1 MEDSRQIKIC
11 DAVEAVMAILEERGF
26 SPRALS
32 SYRSAYR
39 RLSEIAAELGE
50 DRLGARVVGEFVER
64 GGPDDVGGVGKG
76 RQARERSARYLRCFA
91 ETGEVDFSRR
101 GRHEE
106 PALPRGLASSLAEF
120 DERQAAKG
128 LAPGTLAKYHL
139 FARHLLGHLASLG
152 RENLESVR
160 PGDVTDAIEAIARD
174 HCTPATLY
182 SALPGI
188 RAFCRAFDEMAPF
201 ACEIPGR
208 LPKASPPLE
217 VLGQEERF
225 RLSEFVRSGAVSKRD
240 EAICLLSLETGL
252 RSSDVCGLKVGD
264 VDWRHDLIHIVQSKT
279 GRAIDLPLRPSYG
292 NAIAAYLLHERPE
305 SAEAWLFLA
314 SKAPHGKLTT
324 VGDIIGRAAAGAG
337 IGPCGHTVGS
347 RMLRHSAASAMLRE
361 GSPLPTIAGLLGHAS
376 PDTTMIYITTQ
387 GDDLAALTLPLPGAV
402 I

>member
-1 MEDSRQIKIC
+1 MEGSHQIKIC
-11 DAVEAVMAILEERGF
+11 DAVEGVMATLEERGF

-50 DRLGARVVGEFVER
+50 VHLSACVVGEFVER

-76 RQARERSARYLRCFA
+76 RQARERSVRYLRCFA
-91 ETGEVDFSRR
+91 ETGEVVFSRR

-128 LAPGTLAKYHL
+128 LTPGTLAKYHL
-139 FARHLLGHLASLG
+139 FARHLLEHLASLG
-152 RENLESVR
+152 REGLESVR
-160 PGDVTDAIEAIARD
+160 PGDATGAIEAIARD

-182 SALPGI
+182 SALSGV
-188 RAFCRAFDEMAPF
+188 RAFCRTFGEMTPF

-208 LPKASPPLE
+208 LPKAPPPLE
-217 VLGQEERF
+217 APDREERL
-225 RLSEFVRSGAVSKRD
+225 RLSEFVRSGAVSERD

-252 RSSDVCGLKVGD
+252 RNSDICGLKAGD
-264 VDWRHDLIHIVQSKT
+264 VDWRHDLIHVIQSKT
-279 GRAIDLPLRPSYG
+279 GRAVDLPLRPSYG

-305 SAEAWLFLA
+305 SAESWLFLA

-324 VGDIIGRAAAGAG
+324 VGDIMGRAAAGAG
-337 IGPCGHTVGS
+337 IELRGARRARACSGTASRPPCCGRALRS
-347 RMLRHSAASAMLRE
+347 RP
-361 GSPLPTIAGLLGHAS
+361 SPACSDTRVPTR
-376 PDTTMIYITTQ
+376 P
-387 GDDLAALTLPLPGAV
+387 
-402 I
+402 